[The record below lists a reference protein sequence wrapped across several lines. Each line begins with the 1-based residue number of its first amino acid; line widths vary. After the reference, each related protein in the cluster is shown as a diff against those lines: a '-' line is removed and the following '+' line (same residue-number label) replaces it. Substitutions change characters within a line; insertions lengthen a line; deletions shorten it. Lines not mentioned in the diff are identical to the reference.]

1 MYSSPVAGNPPVHL
15 TSAVAVVFA
24 VAAAPTAVDVSPLLP
39 CPLLRK
45 CIVDIAAA
53 CRSLVVV
60 VVVVVVEV
68 VEVVGPGIGVD
79 REGKATR
86 CFE

>member
-1 MYSSPVAGNPPVHL
+1 LYSSPVAGNPPVHL
-15 TSAVAVVFA
+15 TSAVAVGFA

-60 VVVVVVEV
+60 AVAVEV